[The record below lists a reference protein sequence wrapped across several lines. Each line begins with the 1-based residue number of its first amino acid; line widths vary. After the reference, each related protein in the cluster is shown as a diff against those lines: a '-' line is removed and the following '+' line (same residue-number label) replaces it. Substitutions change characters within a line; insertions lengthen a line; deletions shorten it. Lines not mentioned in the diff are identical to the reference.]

1 MSVELADIAR
11 FLSRTAPF
19 DELDDATI
27 AEILPRLGERY
38 FRREDTI
45 ISVGDDGEALYVV
58 RSGGVELFDSDSVLL
73 DTRDVGECFG
83 HSTING
89 TGPSRYRMVAAADT
103 LALVI
108 PRAVFDDVA
117 ARHAPVREFFDTQSS
132 TIRRQAVDV
141 RLQSAGGDGG
151 ALPVGELVARNAVSV
166 SPATTVA
173 DAARVMTDERV
184 SCLLVRASEAGE
196 AGDRPGRRGLAG
208 RGALVGILTDRDLRS
223 RVLAAGVPPETP
235 VAEVMSAAPAT
246 VDAEDTVFD
255 AALEMMDRGFNHLP
269 VVVAG
274 ADGEEIP
281 IGLVT
286 ATDLV
291 RLSHADPIFI
301 AGRIARAG
309 SVEEIARNMGRLP
322 HLVVG
327 LVGRGVSAEGIG
339 RILTS
344 AADAATR
351 RLIALSTRDLG
362 QPPMEYCWVAVGSQA
377 RRELGIASDQDN
389 ALVLEREP
397 TAAEEEY
404 FAALTRRV
412 NHDLAEVGL
421 PRCPGLIEASN
432 PEWRKTPQQWGQ
444 AAANWAARPEGE
456 AVLEA
461 QIFFDM
467 RAVAGPETLCH
478 EARTT
483 MLAHARA
490 SSRFHSH
497 LARSAAEWRPP
508 LGFFRGLVV
517 ERRGEHRNSLDIKAG
532 GIAAIVQLARLLA
545 LTHGLPEVSTAE
557 RINAAVTARALQP
570 ADATSLL
577 AALETLRQ
585 LQIEHQSRCIKTG
598 REPDNRI
605 SPSALSSWDR
615 RDLRNAFAAIADHLD
630 ALALRYPIN
639 QM

>member
-38 FRREDTI
+38 FRREETI
-45 ISVGDDGEALYVV
+45 IAVGDVGESLFVI
-58 RSGGVELFDSDSVLL
+58 RSGGVELFDPAGVLL

-89 TGPSRYRMVAAADT
+89 TGPSRYAMVAAADT

-108 PRAVFDDVA
+108 PKAVFDDVA
-117 ARHAPVREFFDTQSS
+117 ARTWQVREFFDTQSRNV
-132 TIRRQAVDV
+132 RRHAVDV
-141 RLQSAGGDGG
+141 RLQAAGGDGG
-151 ALPVGELVARNAVSV
+151 TLTVGELVARSAVAVGPETSI
-166 SPATTVA
+166 AE
-173 DAARVMTDERV
+173 AAREMTAERV
-184 SCLLVRASEAGE
+184 SCLLVRAEPVQTGE
-196 AGDRPGRRGLAG
+196 
-208 RGALVGILTDRDLRS
+208 LVGIITDRDLRS
-223 RVLAAGVPPETP
+223 RVLAAGVDPSTP
-235 VAEVMSAAPAT
+235 VSEVMSGSPAI
-246 VDAEDTVFD
+246 VHSEDTVFD

-269 VVVAG
+269 VVV
-274 ADGEEIP
+274 DGRQGESIP

-322 HLVVG
+322 QLVVG
-327 LVGRGVSAEGIG
+327 LVGRGVNAEEVAK
-339 RILTS
+339 ILTS

-351 RLIALSTRDLG
+351 RLITLAERALG
-362 QPPMEYCWVAVGSQA
+362 PAPMRYCWVAVGSQA

-397 TAAEEEY
+397 EEAEAEY
-404 FAALTRRV
+404 FASLTRRV
-412 NHDLAEVGL
+412 NHDLALAGL

-432 PEWRKTPQQWGQ
+432 PTWRKTPRQWGE
-444 AAANWAARPEGE
+444 AAADWAARPEGE
-456 AVLEA
+456 AVLGA

-467 RAVAGPETLCH
+467 RPVHGEHGLC
-478 EARTT
+478 EV
-483 MLAHARA
+483 ARA
-490 SSRFHSH
+490 AMLPPARESARFQAH
-497 LARSAAEWRPP
+497 LARSAAQWRPP

-517 ERRGEHRNSLDIKAG
+517 QRRGEHRNSLDIKAG
-532 GIAAIVQLARLLA
+532 GIAAIVQIARLLA
-545 LTHGLPEVSTAE
+545 LSHGIPEVSSAE
-557 RINAAVTARALQP
+557 RINAAVAAHALQP
-570 ADATSLL
+570 ADASKLL
-577 AALETLRQ
+577 SALETLRQ
-585 LQIEHQSRCIKTG
+585 LQIEHQARCIQVG

-605 SPSALSSWDR
+605 APAALSSWDR
-615 RDLRNAFAAIADHLD
+615 RDLRTAFTVIADFLD